1 MQIFI
6 KQPKKCTLPK
16 FQSIVRDVCLCF
28 VFVAVFAFVLFCIFF
43 IVSCPMLPCTS
54 EFTIRLRQILGAPRE
69 CSENYPKVR
78 TLFVPSFI
86 QVQTK
91 TNAQTRTE
99 GQTAAQCGSPQ
110 FFSLFSS
117 HSLSVRRKR
126 TPTRDLS

>member
-1 MQIFI
+1 MSAKISVYR
-6 KQPKKCTLPK
+6 KRCMSL
-16 FQSIVRDVCLCF
+16 LCF
-28 VFVAVFAFVLFCIFF
+28 CCCFCFCFVLYFF
-43 IVSCPMLPCTS
+43 HCFLPHVLLNHYLRL
-54 EFTIRLRQILGAPRE
+54 TIRLRQILGAPRE

-91 TNAQTRTE
+91 TKAQTRTE

>member
-78 TLFVPSFI
+78 TLFVPSFL
-86 QVQTK
+86 Q
-91 TNAQTRTE
+91 AQTRTE

-110 FFSLFSS
+110 FFSLSSS